1 MVCFTF
7 PHKHGHTATS
17 IRPRVLIHPLCGRQL
32 ALVLCVLLCLL
43 RPPVIGPAHEVQ
55 QASQLFREHGT
66 RLTIAK
72 KNIGKAMYSFNAFQR
87 MMLPLPYTPPAHTAA
102 GGTT

>member
-1 MVCFTF
+1 MV
-7 PHKHGHTATS
+7 
-17 IRPRVLIHPLCGRQL
+17 L
-32 ALVLCVLLCLL
+32 
-43 RPPVIGPAHEVQ
+43 PPPSVTDPAHEVQ

-72 KNIGKAMYSFNAFQR
+72 KNIGKAMYSFNTFQR

>member
-1 MVCFTF
+1 M
-7 PHKHGHTATS
+7 
-17 IRPRVLIHPLCGRQL
+17 
-32 ALVLCVLLCLL
+32 LCVLLCLL